1 MNENAASPEPR
12 FSDSDSGIRRV
23 CVICVVCGCSLLVS
37 CLRLDSFLFNPD
49 PVDEYFRPEDL
60 DPAWPIRGVIPDSL
74 REEVRL
80 FPATGETI
88 FGFFARALPD
98 STPTPTVIYSHGNA
112 GNINGYWNRV
122 ELLWE
127 AGCNVLI
134 YDYAGFG
141 RSTGTPT
148 GAACYAEAEA
158 ALAWC
163 LARTDIDTSRIG
175 YLGWSLGSFM
185 AMHLAADVR
194 QPKELL
200 LEAPMASMSAT
211 AKEGAVL
218 DIPGSFLVDA
228 DFDNETRIKTIQGT
242 QVLIIFGRKDKT
254 AVPERTAE
262 VLVRE
267 AESAGVDV
275 DTIDLANADHL
286 NLPDQM
292 GFDNYRRVV
301 REFFDGRRSGHGSS
315 P

>member
-1 MNENAASPEPR
+1 MAASDPARMKRGRWSRALAALLLAFLP
-12 FSDSDSGIRRV
+12 
-23 CVICVVCGCSLLVS
+23 GCMT
-37 CLRLDSFLFNPD
+37 LDSFLFNPIH
-49 PVDEYFRPEDL
+49 VDEYFRPEDL
-60 DPAWPIRGVIPDSL
+60 DPDWPIRGVIPDSL
-74 REEVRL
+74 REEVQL
-80 FPATGETI
+80 FPATGETV

-98 STPTPTVIYSHGNA
+98 TAPAPTVIYSHGNG

-148 GAACYAEAEA
+148 GEACYAEAEA
-158 ALAWC
+158 ALDWS

-194 QPKELL
+194 QPKALL

-211 AKEGAVL
+211 AKEGTIV
-218 DIPGSFLVDA
+218 DIPGSFLVEA

-267 AESAGVDV
+267 ARSAGVEV
-275 DTIDLANADHL
+275 DTIDLENADHL
-286 NLPDQM
+286 NLPEQM
-292 GFDNYRRVV
+292 GLDNYRRVV
-301 REFFDGRRSGHGSS
+301 REFFDGRR
-315 P
+315 

>member
-1 MNENAASPEPR
+1 MNDARAHPKSR
-12 FSDSDSGIRRV
+12 FPIGRFGIG
-23 CVICVVCGCSLLVS
+23 VVCGCLVFVS
-37 CLRLDSFLFNPD
+37 CFRLDSILFWPD
-49 PVDEYFRPEDL
+49 RVDEYFRPADM
-60 DPAWPIRGVIPDSL
+60 DSAWHTRYVIPDSL

-98 STPTPTVIYSHGNA
+98 TAPTPTVIYSHGNA

-127 AGCNVLI
+127 AGCNVFI

-148 GAACYAEAEA
+148 GEACYRDAEA
-158 ALAWC
+158 ALDWC

-175 YLGWSLGSFM
+175 YLGSSLGSFM
-185 AMHLAADVR
+185 TMHLAADGVR
-194 QPKELL
+194 QPKQLL

-211 AKEGAVL
+211 ARECAVL
-218 DIPGSFLVDA
+218 DIPGSFFVDA
-228 DFDNETRIKTIQGT
+228 DFDNETRIRKIQGT
-242 QVLIIFGRKDKT
+242 QVLIIFGRKDSG
-254 AVPERTAE
+254 AVPERTAL
-262 VLVRE
+262 VLLRE
-267 AESAGVDV
+267 AESAGVDI
-275 DTIDLANADHL
+275 DTIDLANANHL

-301 REFFDGRRSGHGSS
+301 REFFDGRRTRKRSL

>member
-1 MNENAASPEPR
+1 MTSCKL
-12 FSDSDSGIRRV
+12 GK
-23 CVICVVCGCSLLVS
+23 CLLLGLVLTLPG
-37 CLRLDSFLFNPD
+37 CLRLDSFLFYPTR
-49 PVDEYFRPEDL
+49 VEGEYFNPADL
-60 DPAWPIRGVIPDSL
+60 DTSWHMRWVIPDSL

-98 STPTPTVIYSHGNA
+98 TAPTPTVIYSHGNA

-127 AGCNVLI
+127 AGCNVFI

-148 GAACYAEAEA
+148 GATCYADADA
-158 ALAWC
+158 ALKWC

-175 YLGWSLGSFM
+175 YLGSSLGSFM
-185 AMHLAADVR
+185 ACHLAADVR
-194 QPKELL
+194 QPKQLL
-200 LEAPMASMSAT
+200 LEAPMASVSAV

-218 DIPGSFLVDA
+218 DIPGGFLVDA

-242 QVLIIFGRKDKT
+242 QVLIIFGRKDET
-254 AVPERTAE
+254 AVPERTAL

-267 AESAGVDV
+267 AESAGVDI

-301 REFFDGRRSGHGSS
+301 REFFDGRRTRQGSV